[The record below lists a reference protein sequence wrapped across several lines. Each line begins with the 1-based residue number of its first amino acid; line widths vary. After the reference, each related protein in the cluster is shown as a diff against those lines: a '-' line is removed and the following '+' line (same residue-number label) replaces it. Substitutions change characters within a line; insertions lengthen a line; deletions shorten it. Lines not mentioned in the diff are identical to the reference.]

1 MASFEANPEALAR
14 RGDEMRWVNR
24 TVRRREHILFGSL
37 PILLL
42 VLVYLLMAAERH
54 AANPMDKILPLP
66 AGMAQAMAALL
77 LERDQLTGQV
87 LFWADT
93 LASLQRLGLGLGI
106 ATASALLIGLVL
118 GVLPPVR
125 ATLGPLVTA
134 IAVIPPIALLPILF
148 IALGLGET
156 AKVALIVIGI
166 APVMVRDLAAY
177 VAGLPREQ
185 IIKAQ
190 TLGAGSWQIMIR
202 VALPQAMPRL
212 IHAVRLS
219 LGPAWVFL
227 ISAEAIASDVGL
239 GYRIFLV
246 RRYLSMDVIIPYVA
260 WIAVLAIVMD
270 VALIFLSR
278 RLFPWAHGAG
288 H

>member
-1 MASFEANPEALAR
+1 
-14 RGDEMRWVNR
+14 MRWVNR
-24 TVRRREHILFGSL
+24 QISRGDRLLMGAV

-42 VLVYLLMAAERH
+42 VLLYLFLAAQRH
-54 AANPMDKILPLP
+54 AANPFDKILPLP
-66 AGMAQAMAALL
+66 NGMAKAMAALL
-77 LERDQLTGQV
+77 FQPDQLTGQL

-93 LASLQRLGLGLGI
+93 LASLQRLGIGLGV
-106 ATASALLIGLVL
+106 ATLAALLVGLVI

-125 ATLGPLVTA
+125 AAFGPLVTA

-156 AKVALIVIGI
+156 AKIALIVIGI
-166 APVMVRDLAAY
+166 APVMVRDIAAH
-177 VAGLPREQ
+177 VAALPREQ
-185 IIKAQ
+185 IVKAQ
-190 TLGAGSWQIMIR
+190 TLGASSWQIMTR

-212 IHAVRLS
+212 FHAMRLS

-260 WIAVLAIVMD
+260 WIALLAVAMD
-270 VALIFLSR
+270 LLLTFLNQ
-278 RLFPWAHGAG
+278 RLFPWAHGAS

>member
-1 MASFEANPEALAR
+1 
-14 RGDEMRWVNR
+14 MRWVNR
-24 TVRRREHILFGSL
+24 HVRRSDRILLGAA

-42 VLVYLLMAAERH
+42 LLTYVFIAAQRH
-54 AANPMDKILPLP
+54 AENPLDKILPLP
-66 AGMAQAMAALL
+66 GGMTSAMSALL
-77 LERDQLTGQV
+77 FVPDQLTGQIV
-87 LFWADT
+87 FWADT
-93 LASLQRLGLGLGI
+93 LASLQRLGIGLGI
-106 ATASALLIGLVL
+106 ATVTALVVGLVL

-125 ATLGPLVTA
+125 ATFGPLVTG

-166 APVMVRDLAAY
+166 APVMVRDIAAH
-177 VAGLPREQ
+177 VAALPREQ
-185 IIKAQ
+185 IVKAQ
-190 TLGAGSWQIMIR
+190 TLGASSWQIMIR

-212 IHAVRLS
+212 LHAVRLS

-260 WIAVLAIVMD
+260 WIALLAVAMD
-270 VALIFLSR
+270 LALTWASQ
-278 RLFPWAHGAG
+278 RLYPWAHGAG

>member
-1 MASFEANPEALAR
+1 
-14 RGDEMRWVNR
+14 MRWVNR
-24 TVRRREHILFGSL
+24 QVRRSDRILLGALPIML
-37 PILLL
+37 PILLYL
-42 VLVYLLMAAERH
+42 VLAAQRH
-54 AANPMDKILPLP
+54 ALNPMDKILPLP
-66 AGMAQAMAALL
+66 SGMAQAMSALL
-77 LERDQLTGQV
+77 FQPDQLTGQ
-87 LFWADT
+87 LTFWADT

-106 ATASALLIGLVL
+106 ATLAALLVGLLL

-125 ATLGPLVTA
+125 ATFGPLVTG

-166 APVMVRDLAAY
+166 APVMVRDIMAHV
-177 VAGLPREQ
+177 VALPREQ
-185 IIKAQ
+185 IVKAQ
-190 TLGAGSWQIMIR
+190 TLGASSWQIMIR

-212 IHAVRLS
+212 LHAIRLA

-246 RRYLSMDVIIPYVA
+246 RRYLAMDVIIPYVA
-260 WIAVLAIVMD
+260 WIAVLAIAMD
-270 VALIFLSR
+270 AALTVASR
-278 RLFPWAHGAG
+278 RAFPWAHGAG

>member
-1 MASFEANPEALAR
+1 
-14 RGDEMRWVNR
+14 MRWVNR
-24 TVRRREHILFGSL
+24 QVGRGGRLLLGAV

-42 VLVYLLMAAERH
+42 LLVYIVMAASRH
-54 AANPMDKILPLP
+54 AVNPADKILPLP
-66 AGMAQAMAALL
+66 GAMAQSMSALL
-77 LERDQLTGQV
+77 FVPDQLTGQLV
-87 LFWADT
+87 FWADT
-93 LASLQRLGLGLGI
+93 MASLQRLGIGLGI
-106 ATASALLIGLVL
+106 STLMALAVGLAL

-125 ATLGPLVTA
+125 ATLGPLVTG

-156 AKVALIVIGI
+156 SKIALIVIGI
-166 APVMVRDLAAY
+166 APVMIRDIAAH
-177 VAGLPREQ
+177 VAALPREQ
-185 IIKAQ
+185 IIKAL
-190 TLGAGSWQIMIR
+190 TLGANSWQVMIR

-212 IHAVRLS
+212 LHAMRLA

-246 RRYLSMDVIIPYVA
+246 RRYLSMDVILPYVA
-260 WIAVLAIVMD
+260 WIALLAIVMD
-270 VALIFLSR
+270 LALTTISR
-278 RLFPWAHGAG
+278 RLFPWAHGES

>member
-1 MASFEANPEALAR
+1 
-14 RGDEMRWVNR
+14 MRWVNR
-24 TVRRREHILFGSL
+24 QVSGGNRIFLGAA

-42 VLVYLLMAAERH
+42 VLLYLFLAAQRH

-66 AGMAQAMAALL
+66 GGMAEGMAALL
-77 LERDQLTGQV
+77 FQPDQLTGQF
-87 LFWADT
+87 LFWVDT

-106 ATASALLIGLVL
+106 ATLSALLIGLVL

-125 ATLGPLVTA
+125 ATFGPLVTA

-148 IALGLGET
+148 VALGLGET

-166 APVMVRDLAAY
+166 APVMVRDIAAH
-177 VAGLPREQ
+177 VGELPREQ

-190 TLGAGSWQIMIR
+190 TLGASSWQIMIR

-212 IHAVRLS
+212 LHAMRLS

-260 WIAVLAIVMD
+260 WIALLAILMD
-270 VALIFLSR
+270 LALVFLSR
-278 RLFPWAHGAG
+278 KLFPWAHGG
-288 H
+288 RH

>member
-1 MASFEANPEALAR
+1 
-14 RGDEMRWVNR
+14 MRWVNR
-24 TVRRREHILFGSL
+24 QVRRSDRILLGAL

-42 VLVYLLMAAERH
+42 VLLYLFLAAQRH
-54 AANPMDKILPLP
+54 ALNPMDKILPLP
-66 AGMAQAMAALL
+66 NGMAQAMGALL
-77 LERDQLTGQV
+77 FQPDQLTGQ
-87 LFWADT
+87 LTFWADT

-106 ATASALLIGLVL
+106 ATLAALMVGLLL

-125 ATLGPLVTA
+125 ATFGPLVTG

-166 APVMVRDLAAY
+166 APVMVRDIIAHV
-177 VAGLPREQ
+177 VALPREQ
-185 IIKAQ
+185 IVKAQ
-190 TLGAGSWQIMIR
+190 TLGASSWQIMIR

-212 IHAVRLS
+212 LHAVRLA

-246 RRYLSMDVIIPYVA
+246 RRYLAMDVIIPYVA
-260 WIAVLAIVMD
+260 WITFIAFAMD
-270 VALIFLSR
+270 WALRWLRSKW
-278 RLFPWAHGAG
+278 FPWAHGAG

>member
-1 MASFEANPEALAR
+1 M
-14 RGDEMRWVNR
+14 
-24 TVRRREHILFGSL
+24 GSL
-37 PILLL
+37 PILFLILL
-42 VLVYLLMAAERH
+42 YLFLAAQRH
-54 AANPMDKILPLP
+54 AENPMDRILPLP
-66 AGMAQAMAALL
+66 GAMGEAMAGLL
-77 LERDQLTGQV
+77 FQADQLTGRF

-93 LASLQRLGLGLGI
+93 LASLQRLGIGLGI
-106 ATASALLIGLVL
+106 ATLSALVVGLVL
-118 GVLPPVR
+118 GVLPPMR
-125 ATLGPLVTA
+125 ATFGPLVTA

-166 APVMVRDLAAY
+166 APVMMRDIAAH
-177 VAGLPREQ
+177 VADLPREQ
-185 IIKAQ
+185 LVKAQ
-190 TLGAGSWQIMIR
+190 TLGASSWQIMIR

-212 IHAVRLS
+212 LHALRLA

-260 WIAVLAIVMD
+260 WIALLAILMD
-270 VALIFLSR
+270 VALTYVSR
-278 RLFPWAHGAG
+278 RAFPWAHGAG

>member
-1 MASFEANPEALAR
+1 
-14 RGDEMRWVNR
+14 
-24 TVRRREHILFGSL
+24 
-37 PILLL
+37 
-42 VLVYLLMAAERH
+42 
-54 AANPMDKILPLP
+54 
-66 AGMAQAMAALL
+66 MAQAMSDLL
-77 LERDQLTGQV
+77 FQPDQLTGQL

-93 LASLQRLGLGLGI
+93 FASLQRLGIGLGI
-106 ATASALLIGLVL
+106 ATAAALVIGLVL

-125 ATLGPLVTA
+125 ATLGPLVTG

-148 IALGLGET
+148 ITLGLGEI
-156 AKVALIVIGI
+156 AKIALIVIGI
-166 APVMVRDLAAY
+166 APVMVRDITAHVAAI
-177 VAGLPREQ
+177 PREQ

-190 TLGAGSWQIMIR
+190 TLGASSWQIMIR

-212 IHAVRLS
+212 FHAVRLA

-246 RRYLSMDVIIPYVA
+246 RRYLSMDIIIPYVI
-260 WIAVLAIVMD
+260 WIALLAILMD
-270 VALIFLSR
+270 GALTLLGR
-278 RLFPWAHGAG
+278 RIFPWAQGAS

>member
-1 MASFEANPEALAR
+1 
-14 RGDEMRWVNR
+14 MRWVNR
-24 TVRRREHILFGSL
+24 QISRSDRLLWGAA

-42 VLVYLLMAAERH
+42 VLLYIFAAAGRH
-54 AANPMDKILPLP
+54 AVNPSDKILPLP
-66 AGMAQAMAALL
+66 SGMAQAMSSLIF
-77 LERDQLTGQV
+77 ERDMLSGQY

-106 ATASALLIGLVL
+106 ATLVALVL
-118 GVLPPVR
+118 GLLLGALPPVR
-125 ATLGPLVTA
+125 AVLGPLVTA

-156 AKVALIVIGI
+156 AKVALIAIGI
-166 APVMVRDLAAY
+166 APVMLRDIAGHVAA
-177 VAGLPREQ
+177 LPREQ

-190 TLGAGSWQIMIR
+190 TLGAGSWQILIR
-202 VALPQAMPRL
+202 VALPQALPRL
-212 IHAVRLS
+212 FQAVRLA

-227 ISAEAIASDVGL
+227 ISSEAIASDVGL

-260 WIAVLAIVMD
+260 WIALLAIAMD
-270 VALIFLSR
+270 VALAWGSR
-278 RLFPWAHGAG
+278 RCFPWAQGAN

>member
-1 MASFEANPEALAR
+1 
-14 RGDEMRWVNR
+14 MRWVNR
-24 TVRRREHILFGSL
+24 QIGRRQAFGL
-37 PILLL
+37 AAIPIALLAIAYL
-42 VLVYLLMAAERH
+42 VASAQRH
-54 AANPMDKILPLP
+54 AINPSDKILPLP
-66 AGMAQAMAALL
+66 TAMASAMWRMMR
-77 LERDQLTGQV
+77 EPDV
-87 LFWADT
+87 LSGNLVFWADT

-106 ATASALLIGLVL
+106 ATTMALLVGLVL

-125 ATLGPLVTA
+125 AMFGPLVTG

-166 APVMVRDLAAY
+166 APVMVRD
-177 VAGLPREQ
+177 VAGHVGALPREQ
-185 IIKAQ
+185 IVKAQ
-190 TLGAGSWQIMIR
+190 TLGAGSWQILLR
-202 VALPQAMPRL
+202 VALPQALPRL
-212 IHAVRLS
+212 IVALKLA

-260 WIAVLAIVMD
+260 WIALLAIVMD
-270 VALIFLSR
+270 VALSKLSTKA
-278 RLFPWAHGAG
+278 FPWAHGAA

>member
-1 MASFEANPEALAR
+1 
-14 RGDEMRWVNR
+14 MRWVNR
-24 TVRRREHILFGSL
+24 SMRRSEQILLGAL

-42 VLVYLLMAAERH
+42 VLLYLFFAAQRH

-66 AGMAQAMAALL
+66 AGMADAMAALMF
-77 LERDQLTGQV
+77 EPDQLSGQV

-93 LASLQRLGLGLGI
+93 LASLERLGLGLGI

-118 GVLPPVR
+118 GILPPVR
-125 ATLGPLVTA
+125 ATFGPLVTA

-166 APVMVRDLAAY
+166 APVMVRDIAAH
-177 VAGLPREQ
+177 VGSLPREQ

-190 TLGAGSWQIMIR
+190 TLGASSWQIMIR

-212 IHAVRLS
+212 IHAVRLA

-227 ISAEAIASDVGL
+227 ISAEAIASDIGL

-260 WIAVLAIVMD
+260 WIALLAIVMD
-270 VALIFLSR
+270 VVLVMLGR
-278 RLFPWAHGAG
+278 RLFPWARGAS

>member
-1 MASFEANPEALAR
+1 
-14 RGDEMRWVNR
+14 MRWVNR
-24 TVRRREHILFGSL
+24 KVRRGDSILLGAL

-42 VLVYLLMAAERH
+42 VLFYLFMAAQRH

-66 AGMAQAMAALL
+66 GGMAEGMAALL
-77 LERDQLTGQV
+77 FQPDQLTGQL

-106 ATASALLIGLVL
+106 ATLSVLLIGLVL

-125 ATLGPLVTA
+125 ATFGPLVTA
-134 IAVIPPIALLPILF
+134 IAVVPPIALLPILF

-156 AKVALIVIGI
+156 AKVALIIIGI
-166 APVMVRDLAAY
+166 APVMVRDIAAH
-177 VAGLPREQ
+177 VADLPREQ
-185 IIKAQ
+185 IVKAQ
-190 TLGAGSWQIMIR
+190 TLGASSWQIMIR

-246 RRYLSMDVIIPYVA
+246 RRYLSMDVIIPYVG
-260 WIAVLAIVMD
+260 WIALLAIVMD
-270 VALIFLSR
+270 MALVFLSQR
-278 RLFPWAHGAG
+278 AFPWAHGAS